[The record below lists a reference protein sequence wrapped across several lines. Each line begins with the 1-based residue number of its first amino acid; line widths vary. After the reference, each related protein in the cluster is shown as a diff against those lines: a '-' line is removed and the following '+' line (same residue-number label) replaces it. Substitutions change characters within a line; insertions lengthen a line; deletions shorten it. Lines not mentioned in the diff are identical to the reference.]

1 MAKQTRAGSSMYLFE
16 TEKDILPEKTIML
29 PTYEDVIRCFYSVR
43 LKLKGDGKKQP
54 ESRKVANIVA
64 QKVQEVWHRAS
75 LPTLS
80 HRRIIEMTLQFN
92 NKYQKLLKPV
102 KSRET
107 TFLATKLEKFKKDA
121 KRLFD
126 ICSCKCANRLSCN
139 CDKTRKIPDIEWP
152 FIEDQR
158 SMRRMAIGNVDKKVT
173 ANLKRKIERKLK
185 DSQASSTHR
194 TNSEKYCEDP
204 ISGPSGIHHNSRAS
218 QKLTIFNENNSDTS
232 TSSDSNNDEDFVL
245 PKEPEPKKQKKTLQM
260 RHSLLH
266 TAKVA
271 DLTGV
276 SSRTAAKI
284 TTAVLEDMGLITKDD
299 AVKVVDKNKIRR
311 EVNKNRLRLQEPK
324 TNFFIKGLYFDGRK
338 DQTMFQEKGRRV
350 SKIEEHIT
358 LVEEPGSL
366 YCGHLALTQSRAIDI
381 AEAIISDMKNRN
393 IDLNH
398 WKVIGCDGTNV
409 NTGWKGGVIRL
420 LENQL
425 ARPLQWSICLL
436 HANELPLRHLLQNLD
451 GGTKGPCT
459 HSGPIG
465 SLLPACEKM
474 PVVQFEPI
482 QTDLPQ
488 LNERDLSTDQQYLF
502 QMCKAVGEGICSTS
516 LAEKNPGKMA
526 HSRWLTTA
534 NRILRLYIATLEP
547 SEIFQVL
554 VKFVV
559 QVYSRMWFAIKTK
572 PRLEYGAKH
581 LWKTISIS
589 RGLPNNIKIII
600 DKVIQDNAYFAH
612 PENVLVAMLVDTRQH
627 IRELAVRRILK
638 ARQLGIG
645 KRIFKIPKINFDAQ
659 DYVDLIDWSNC
670 TVSEPPLTKDMSEEQ
685 LLDIIKSEESPFDF
699 FPCHT
704 QAVERYV
711 KVITDASSKVC
722 GEKSRDGYIRAKLD
736 ARTDL
741 PKFDNKGQYY
751 ATRN

>member
-1 MAKQTRAGSSMYLFE
+1 MAKKTRVASSMYLFG
-16 TEKDILPEKTIML
+16 TEKDILPEKTIVL
-29 PTYEDVIRCFYSVR
+29 PTYEDMIRCFYSVR
-43 LKLKGDGKKQP
+43 LSLKGDGKKQP

-64 QKVQEVWHRAS
+64 QKIQEIWHRAS

-80 HRRIIEMTLQFN
+80 HRRIIEMILQFN
-92 NKYQKLLKPV
+92 NEYQKLLKPV
-102 KSRET
+102 KSRKT
-107 TFLATKLEKFKKDA
+107 TFLAAKLEKFKNNA
-121 KRLFD
+121 RRLFD
-126 ICSCKCANRLSCN
+126 ICSCKCKNKLSCN

-158 SMRRMAIGNVDKKVT
+158 SIRKMAIGNVDKKVT
-173 ANLKRKIERKLK
+173 ANIKRKIERKLK
-185 DSQASSTHR
+185 DSQASSTYS
-194 TNSEKYCEDP
+194 TNSEMYCKDP
-204 ISGPSGIHHNSRAS
+204 VAGPSGIHHQS
-218 QKLTIFNENNSDTS
+218 QNLTISDGNNSDTS
-232 TSSDSNNDEDFVL
+232 TSSESSNDEDFVS
-245 PKEPEPKKQKKTLQM
+245 PKEPKPKKQKMFQM

-284 TTAVLEDMGLITKDD
+284 ATAVLEDMRLITKDD

-311 EVNKNRLRLQEPK
+311 EVNKNRLRLQKAETK
-324 TNFFIKGLYFDGRK
+324 THFFIKGLYFDGRK

-350 SKIEEHIT
+350 TKTEEHIT

-381 AEAIISDMKNRN
+381 AEAIVNDMKNRN
-393 IDLNH
+393 IELNH

-409 NTGWKGGVIRL
+409 NTGWKGGVLRL

-425 ARPLQWSICLL
+425 SRPLQWSICLL
-436 HANELPLRHLLQNLD
+436 HANELPLRHLLQKLD

-482 QTDLPQ
+482 QTELPQ
-488 LNERDLSTDQQYLF
+488 VNEKDLSTDQQYLF

-516 LAEKNPGKMA
+516 LAERNPGKMA

-534 NRILRLYIATLEP
+534 NRILRLYIATPEP
-547 SEIFQVL
+547 SDNFQIL
-554 VKFVV
+554 VKFVI
-559 QVYSRMWFAIKTK
+559 QVYSRMWFAIKTE
-572 PRLEYGAKH
+572 PRLENGAKH
-581 LWKTISIS
+581 LWKMISLS

-638 ARQLGIG
+638 ARKLGIK
-645 KRIFKIPKINFDAQ
+645 KRIFKIPKINFDAE
-659 DYVDLIDWSNC
+659 DYIDLIDWSNC
-670 TVSEPPLTKDMSEEQ
+670 VISEPPLTKDMSDEQ